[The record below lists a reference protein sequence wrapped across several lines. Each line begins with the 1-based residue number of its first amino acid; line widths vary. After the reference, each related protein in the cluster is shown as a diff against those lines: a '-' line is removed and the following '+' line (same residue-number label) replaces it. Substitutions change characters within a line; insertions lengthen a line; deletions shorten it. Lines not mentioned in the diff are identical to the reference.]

1 MSPFLQALSAAFK
14 GEIKIPEVSSSEG
27 SMDYFG
33 YQLSFHLFNLKL
45 MAHGL
50 KFEGITFKQI
60 KEYYDLKGRG
70 AADCIKQLEAIS
82 KDYKVIMSQ
91 KEQ

>member
-1 MSPFLQALSAAFK
+1 MSPFFQALSASLEGK
-14 GEIKIPEVSSSEG
+14 IRIPEVSSSEG

-33 YQLSFHLFNLKL
+33 YQLAVHLFNLRL

-50 KFEGITFKQI
+50 KFEGITFNQI
-60 KEYYDLKGRG
+60 KEYYGLKGRR
-70 AADCIKQLEAIS
+70 AADCIQQLEAIS

-91 KEQ
+91 KE

>member
-27 SMDYFG
+27 QMDYFG
-33 YQLSFHLFNLKL
+33 YQLAVHLFNLRL
-45 MAHGL
+45 MASGI
-50 KFEGITFKQI
+50 KFKGITFSQI
-60 KEYYDLKGRG
+60 KEYYGLKGRG
-70 AADCIKQLEAIS
+70 ASDCIQQLEAIS

-91 KEQ
+91 KE